1 MKPIQLDFSRCPTLA
16 YARDYTLDL
25 IRRMEQALAPLAQVN
40 SGVTSAIASGS
51 IGRLEAMGH
60 SDCDLMVIVDE
71 DTAADPA
78 RARAAMDVVWT
89 ALEPLGIPLPKSSG
103 IYSVPASQA
112 QICDHSTLG
121 LVADDK
127 NVFGKRLQFLLDARP
142 VFGRQ
147 AYEDLIDGLLQRYAA
162 GFLEYDP
169 RKEWV
174 TLLNDILRYFRS
186 YCVWH
191 QYDLSFDPIDSW
203 FVRNAKLRNSRLLMF
218 AALILLLGECS
229 KERKDKIGWM
239 RERLHLTPLERLQ
252 YVFDANGDGGM
263 QRILPAYDRFLELL
277 RSDAVREAL
286 IQTHPQTLKERHQT
300 HLPAYEEM
308 KDCSRVLMRELTRCV
323 LDRRDDWSE
332 RFFEYLLF

>member
-1 MKPIQLDFSRCPTLA
+1 MKAPRLDLSHCPTLA
-16 YARDYTLDL
+16 FAHDYTLDL
-25 IRRMEQALAPLAQVN
+25 IQRMEQALAPLADGAN
-40 SGVTSAIASGS
+40 GVTCAIASGS

-60 SDCDLMVIVDE
+60 SDCDLMVIVDA
-71 DTAADPA
+71 DTADDP
-78 RARAAMDVVWT
+78 RRSRAAMDAVWT
-89 ALEPLGIPLPKSSG
+89 ALEPLRIPLPKSTG

-112 QICDHSTLG
+112 QICDHDSLG
-121 LVADDK
+121 RVADDK
-127 NVFGKRLQFLLDARP
+127 NIFGKRMQFLLDARP
-142 VFGRQ
+142 VFGRP

-174 TLLNDILRYFRS
+174 CLLNDILRYFRS
-186 YCVWH
+186 YCAWH

-229 KERKDKIGWM
+229 KEREDKIGWM
-239 RERLHLTPLERLQ
+239 RERLHLTPLQRLQ
-252 YVFDANGDGGM
+252 YVFDANGDDGM
-263 QRILPAYDRFLELL
+263 KRILPAYDRFLALL
-277 RSDAVREAL
+277 RKDAVREAL
-286 IQTHPQTLKERHQT
+286 IQARPRTLKERHQT
-300 HLPAYEEM
+300 RLEPYEEM